1 MTISY
6 SNMFK
11 WMSITIS
18 LVIFGLSVWVFHL
31 NTKKQSHIYPN
42 LEKLLAIYSLTN
54 WKHPEQ
60 QSPHIQ
66 TQGDHFDEAG
76 ELVDCN
82 SADFNDS
89 SSFYPGAL
97 FDCFMETKNV
107 YIAVDD
113 ISVEAPNVPPNPDF
127 WSTFKWKSLFG
138 YDYGI
143 DINYDP
149 TPYDNLINIAHSDLQ
164 SDCYDNN
171 SEEFHTDGYL
181 ITIKGLTASE
191 AGSVTFM
198 AVPSYT
204 TCNADGSTIQRNEW
218 AWILEDEE
226 ILYTSDL
233 ERLVRITAR
242 KLNANGND
250 LFAAANDLETKWL
263 NKDEEFAKG
272 LMKVLSDVPDLGE
285 LSNLLN
291 KTVND

>member
-1 MTISY
+1 MTISF
-6 SNMFK
+6 SNMFN
-11 WMSITIS
+11 WVSITIS
-18 LVIFGLSVWVFHL
+18 LVIFGLSVWIFHL
-31 NTKKQSHIYPN
+31 NTKKQTHIYPN

-60 QSPHIQ
+60 LSPHIQ
-66 TQGDHFDEAG
+66 IQGDHFGEAG
-76 ELVDCN
+76 ELDDCI
-82 SADFNDS
+82 SADFNDPN
-89 SSFYPGAL
+89 SFYPGAL
-97 FDCFMETKNV
+97 FDCFMETRNV

-113 ISVEAPNVPPNPDF
+113 ISVVAPNVPPNLDF

-138 YDYGI
+138 YDYSI

-149 TPYDNLINIAHSDLQ
+149 SLYDTLINIAHSELQ
-164 SDCYDNN
+164 ADCYDND
-171 SEEFHTDGYL
+171 SDEFHTDGYL

-218 AWILEDEE
+218 AWVLEDEE

-291 KTVND
+291 KTVTD